1 MLRKNTARSNFGG
14 GLVLVIRTLL
24 HTSRILSVFFTN
36 WNKEMPRKKGQS
48 AIKEDA
54 KLDAKAR
61 AVRLQKD
68 LEIQLETTRD
78 PAEQRIIEA
87 RIENLK
93 QLIRTIT
100 NIK

>member
-1 MLRKNTARSNFGG
+1 MNIAYSKKH
-14 GLVLVIRTLL
+14 VLTLL
-24 HTSRILSVFFTN
+24 FTN
-36 WNKEMPRKKGQS
+36 WKKFNDTKG
-48 AIKEDA
+48 KKPKKYDA
-54 KLDAKAR
+54 KMDAKAR
-61 AVRLQKD
+61 AVNLQKD

-78 PAEQRIIEA
+78 PAEQRIIAA

>member
-1 MLRKNTARSNFGG
+1 M
-14 GLVLVIRTLL
+14 
-24 HTSRILSVFFTN
+24 
-36 WNKEMPRKKGQS
+36 
-48 AIKEDA
+48 
-54 KLDAKAR
+54 DAKAR
-61 AVRLQKD
+61 AVNLQKD

-78 PAEQRIIEA
+78 PAEQRIIAA

>member
-1 MLRKNTARSNFGG
+1 MNIAYSKVQTVSALFTKWKIKMSVRGSNQ
-14 GLVLVIRTLL
+14 RTE
-24 HTSRILSVFFTN
+24 N
-36 WNKEMPRKKGQS
+36 
-48 AIKEDA
+48 A
-54 KLDAKAR
+54 KLEAKAR

-78 PAEQRIIEA
+78 PAEQRIIAA